1 MTREAVLRGA
11 EAPEFV
17 LAEEFGDRDGSV
29 LMNTVCAPCGDDFV
43 ATFRGSEQGLV
54 VLGSDG
60 IRSLY
65 HLFRVGGAKAE
76 DIGHQK
82 TIESLAL
89 GKRSNAREGGVELLL
104 VGCARVEP
112 DPQDQLF
119 SKQRIDPVQQGVA
132 MLSVGGEMTLVFHAQ
147 RWKQT
152 RGPSSLAM
160 SKGRPMELRPPRN
173 LMNRADWYS
182 IPITA
187 SCLPIR
193 ATQLCA
199 RFLQSAP

>member
-43 ATFRGSEQGLV
+43 ATFCGSEQGLV

-112 DPQDQLF
+112 DP
-119 SKQRIDPVQQGVA
+119 VQQGVA

-160 SKGRPMELRPPRN
+160 SKGRLRGAGASGPLNGPVSTS
-173 LMNRADWYS
+173 LLS
-182 IPITA
+182 IT
-187 SCLPIR
+187 R
-193 ATQLCA
+193 TW
-199 RFLQSAP
+199 RFPWTGA